1 MRLLT
6 HSEMNKTWN
15 WALTVALAGF
25 LFGFDTVVISGA
37 NDPIKELW
45 PTSPWFHGVFIMSM
59 ALWGTVLGSLAGGI
73 PTKRLGRKKTLV
85 WVGILYLV
93 SALGSGLATDPYMFS
108 FFRFLGGVGVGAST
122 VAAPTYI
129 SEISTAKSRGRL
141 VALYQFNIVFGIL
154 IAYISNYLLAGFD
167 GDNDWRWMLGVEAIP
182 AALYCVLILGVPKS
196 PRWLVIQQNDE
207 AGALNTLKLIHN
219 DPVKAK
225 AEFDTIKNH
234 TSFETSRKGVFS
246 GKYNKSLILAFLLA
260 FFNQL
265 SGINFVLYYAPD
277 ILKEAGFVTTYTSP
291 PEGTSVLNNSES
303 APDNNEDE
311 HTSSD
316 KVSAAN
322 ETQAEKSAESDST
335 KKDFAE
341 NDEPDR
347 SESLLA
353 SVAIGGTNLLFTF
366 LGLFLIDRMGR
377 KSLMYIG
384 SAGYIISLA
393 MVAYGFY
400 SGASA
405 GFNLFFILLFIASHA
420 VGQGAVIWVF
430 ISEIFPNN
438 VRAAGQAWGTGTHWV
453 FAALITMLGEVVT
466 DAFQGWMIFTFFAA
480 FMVLQLLFTH
490 FMMPET
496 KGVSLEEL
504 QDQLTSK
511 DA

>member
-1 MRLLT
+1 MNRL
-6 HSEMNKTWN
+6 WN
-15 WALTVALAGF
+15 WSLTVALAGF

-37 NDPIKELW
+37 NAPIKELW
-45 PTSPWFHGVFIMSM
+45 QTSAWFHGVFIMSM

-73 PTKRLGRKKTLV
+73 PTKRIGRKNTLI
-85 WVGILYLV
+85 WVGVLYLV

-154 IAYISNYLLAGFD
+154 IAFISNYLLD
-167 GDNDWRWMLGVEAIP
+167 GVGGSNDWRWMLGVEALP
-182 AALYCVLILGVPKS
+182 AALYCLLILGVPNS
-196 PRWLVIQQNDE
+196 PRWLMVERGD
-207 AGALNTLKLIHN
+207 ASGALQTLQLLHG
-219 DPVKAK
+219 DEGSAK
-225 AEFDTIKNH
+225 AELDTIKAHQSGEEASGN
-234 TSFETSRKGVFS
+234 VFS
-246 GKYNKSLILAFLLA
+246 GKYNKSLLLAFLLA

-265 SGINFVLYYAPD
+265 SGINFILYYAPV
-277 ILKEAGFVTTYTSP
+277 ILENAGF
-291 PEGTSVLNNSES
+291 
-303 APDNNEDE
+303 A
-311 HTSSD
+311 SSD
-316 KVSAAN
+316 
-322 ETQAEKSAESDST
+322 
-335 KKDFAE
+335 
-341 NDEPDR
+341 
-347 SESLLA
+347 SLL
-353 SVAIGGTNLLFTF
+353 SSISIGGTNLIFTF
-366 LGLFLIDRMGR
+366 VGLYLIDRMGR

-384 SAGYIISLA
+384 SVGYIISLA
-393 MVAYGFY
+393 MVAYGFKTE
-400 SGASA
+400 ASA
-405 GFNLFFILLFIASHA
+405 GFNLFFILTFIASHA

-430 ISEIFPNN
+430 ISEIFPNS

-453 FAALITMLGEVVT
+453 FAAMITMLGEVVIE
-466 DAFQGWMIFTFFAA
+466 AFPGWTVFAFFAA